1 MNELD
6 KLLYDAKILPAISIQ
21 DRINQL
27 QILLNGIELQKIK
40 IKSLDI
46 RIEKDDVLNVYSDEL
61 QEIQE
66 KQKETL
72 RGLKNSL
79 RMQTYLLNNAVNREI

>member
-6 KLLYDAKILPAISIQ
+6 KILYDAKILPAISIQ

-27 QILLNGIELQKIK
+27 QILLNGIKLQKMK

-46 RIEKDDVLNVYSDEL
+46 RIKNDSLIDVYSDEL
-61 QEIQE
+61 ELLQE

-72 RGLKNSL
+72 KGLKNSL

>member
-27 QILLNGIELQKIK
+27 QILLNGIELQKMK

-46 RIEKDDVLNVYSDEL
+46 KIKNDSLIAVYSDEL
-61 QEIQE
+61 DLLQE

>member
-27 QILLNGIELQKIK
+27 QILLNGIELQKMK

-46 RIEKDDVLNVYSDEL
+46 RIKNDSLIDVYSDEL
-61 QEIQE
+61 ELLQE

-79 RMQTYLLNNAVNREI
+79 RMQAYLLNNVVNKEI